1 MSFRKKNL
9 LWLIP
14 LCLLLLP
21 VAALLALPL
30 FGVHWQGPGWRQGP
44 TLDALWYES
53 GDCRLAE
60 AHGVRLGGLRPL
72 TVSVDSLGINDCPTE
87 GDDGPLSLPDLPA
100 LEVTVWALQYQDYPP
115 FLARLRQA
123 AGRWRVHAGF
133 RDSELDGE
141 YRKSSGRWRLTGTV
155 RAAPLRQGVTGEA
168 RIQGDGQW
176 RSGTPFD
183 SERFQ
188 GELTVLG
195 QGLGLDSPDS
205 DTGGPRGDLTLRAR
219 WTGLD
224 WRLRAALDEPLALG
238 AGWVL
243 TPGRELT
250 AEGQGAALRRAD
262 ADLVARGP
270 QGRAALTLSSDAQ
283 RLGHGEGRLTLSEG
297 LDGEVRF
304 QWFEDRVAVAPFR
317 VRMADPAVTV
327 RLREPVTVPLATE
340 GEVALPLEAA
350 YQDATLTTTD
360 SRVYW
365 RPNDVQWQGAV
376 ALGGRWQ
383 GYRLS
388 GGWRGDAG
396 PTGVHGEPARVRLRD
411 ADLDLT
417 ATVPVAGVTPPHWPV
432 TARLEGRYQSIPFS
446 ARADARR
453 DGDTWAGSVS
463 GRGGPLPDLDGG
475 VLTLDGRWD
484 YADRPRL
491 LAGATVALSR
501 AVRERLLIRPV
512 TARLTTPLVLAEDGP
527 HGRLSLD
534 AEGLV
539 AERWTLPPVTG
550 EARLNGTTFGAD
562 LRVPQWDTTL
572 SLSGRA
578 RGRGYAG
585 TLSGAAPLRPVMSR
599 GLPMSLQGGDLSLD
613 GDWRWADTLT
623 LDGRLRGRDLAL
635 DWGSVQ
641 ARDLDLELALG
652 WDGERPSLATVTP
665 LTLARLDVGVPITN
679 IRMDLDS
686 DLSTWTVRRVHADLL
701 GGELRAP
708 RLTWPSPG
716 WQPVVLT
723 RIELEQLAALQ
734 GEPAVGLSGR
744 VGGYIPLQLLTDSVA
759 VNNGRLA
766 NETPLSLA
774 ILPSSGAQAMA
785 QSNQAVSIALDALN
799 PLRID
804 TFQAQVDMAA
814 DGWLDARVT
823 IRGQNP
829 QRNNLPVVFN
839 YTHRE
844 NVLELLRS
852 LRIGDQITDQVMTES
867 KR

>member
-1 MSFRKKNL
+1 MSFRNKNL

-21 VAALLALPL
+21 LVALLSLPL
-30 FGVHWQGPGWRQGP
+30 FGLHWQGPGWRQGL
-44 TLDALWYES
+44 TLDTFWYES

-60 AHGVRLGGLRPL
+60 AHGVRLSGLRPL
-72 TVSVDSLGINDCPTE
+72 TLSVDSLGINDCPSQ
-87 GDDGPLSLPDLPA
+87 GDDGPLSLPDLPG
-100 LEVTVWALQYQDYPP
+100 LDVTVWALQYQDYPP
-115 FLARLRQA
+115 FLAHLTQA
-123 AGRWRVHAGF
+123 GGLWRARAEF
-133 RDSELDGE
+133 RDSELNGE
-141 YRKSSGRWRLTGTV
+141 YRKSNGRWRVTGTL
-155 RAAPLRQGVTGEA
+155 RAAPLRQGFTGTA
-168 RIQGDGQW
+168 RLQGDGQW
-176 RSGTPFD
+176 PSGTAFD
-183 SERFQ
+183 SDRFQ
-188 GELTVLG
+188 GELTLLG
-195 QGLGLDSPDS
+195 QGLGLESQDNEESQ
-205 DTGGPRGDLTLRAR
+205 GPRGDLTVRAR

-243 TPGRELT
+243 VPGRELT

-262 ADLVARGP
+262 AALEAHGP
-270 QGRAALTLSSDAQ
+270 QGRAALTLGSDAE
-283 RLGHGEGRLTLSEG
+283 RLGHGEGRLVLGEG

-304 QWFEDRVAVAPFR
+304 QWFEDRVAVAPFQVR
-317 VRMADPAVTV
+317 VADPGLTV
-327 RLREPVTVPLATE
+327 RLREPVEVPLAGE
-340 GEVALPLEAA
+340 GEVALPLTAA

-365 RPNDVQWQGAV
+365 RPNDVQWQGALE
-376 ALGGRWQ
+376 LGGRWQ

-411 ADLDLT
+411 ADLDVT
-417 ATVPVAGVTPPHWPV
+417 ARVPVAGVTPPHWPV
-432 TARLEGRYQSIPFS
+432 TASLEGRYQSIPFS
-446 ARADARR
+446 AKADARR
-453 DGDTWAGSVS
+453 DGDTWAGNLS
-463 GRGGPLPDLDGG
+463 GRGGPLPELDGG
-475 VLTLDGRWD
+475 VLTLNGRWD
-484 YADRPRL
+484 YAGQPRL

-512 TARLTTPLVLAEDGP
+512 TARLTTPLVLAEDGL

-550 EARLNGTTFGAD
+550 EARLDGARFGAS

-572 SLSGRA
+572 SLAGRA
-578 RGRGYAG
+578 RGTGYAG
-585 TLSGAAPLRPVMSR
+585 TLSGATPLRPVMSR
-599 GLPMSLQGGDLSLD
+599 GLPMSLQGGELSLD
-613 GDWRWADTLT
+613 GNWRWANTLT
-623 LDGRLRGRDLAL
+623 LDGRLRGQDLAL

-652 WDGERPSLATVTP
+652 WDGQRPSLATVTP
-665 LTLARLDVGVPITN
+665 LTLARLDVGVPITD

-686 DLSTWTVRRVHADLL
+686 DLSTWTVRRVQANTL
-701 GGELRAP
+701 GGEIRAP
-708 RLTWPSPG
+708 RLTWPSPA

-734 GEPAVGLSGR
+734 GDPAVGLSGR
-744 VGGYIPLQLLTDSVA
+744 VGGYIPLRLLADSIA
-759 VNNGRLA
+759 VNQGRLA
-766 NETPLSLA
+766 NETPLSLV

-785 QSNQAVSIALDALN
+785 KSNQAVSIALDALN

-804 TFQAQVDMAA
+804 TFQATVDMAA

-823 IRGQNP
+823 IRGENP
-829 QRNNLPVVFN
+829 QRNDLPVVFN

-867 KR
+867 K